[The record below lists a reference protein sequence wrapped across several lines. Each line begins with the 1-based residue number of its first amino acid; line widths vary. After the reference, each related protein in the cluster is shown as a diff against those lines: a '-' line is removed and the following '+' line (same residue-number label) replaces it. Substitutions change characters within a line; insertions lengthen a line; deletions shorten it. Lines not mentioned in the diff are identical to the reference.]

1 MKNSES
7 KTLTFLRRNAVYLIL
22 AFCILAIGLSLTLI
36 LTSRSKP
43 VDQGKLPEE
52 PSDNVEVPIDPDDKE
67 DPVGNP
73 VDPDDNED
81 PVINPGTPDDDET
94 PVVDVISF
102 IMPVENATKIQEYSD
117 TMVFNSTLNRFTA
130 HMAVDFFAEEG
141 TSVYAVEDGTVESV
155 TNGVLEG
162 VTVTI
167 DHGDGLKTVY
177 NSLADPDEV
186 YVGQKVTRG
195 QKIGEVSVT
204 NRQEYKDGA
213 HLHFEVIEDGETIN
227 PSKYLTFDEK

>member
-43 VDQGKLPEE
+43 VDQGQLPDD
-52 PSDNVEVPIDPDDKE
+52 PSDNVEVPIDPDDNE

-73 VDPDDNED
+73 DDTEE
-81 PVINPGTPDDDET
+81 PEK

-102 IMPVENATKIQEYSD
+102 VMPVENATEIKEYSD

-130 HMAVDFFAEEG
+130 HMAVDFFADEG
-141 TSVYAVEDGTVESV
+141 TPVYAVEDGTVESV
-155 TNGVLEG
+155 TNGILEG